1 MNTAQTP
8 PLSPEGLDLQVQEVP
23 LPAPG
28 AEIRGAGQDLFQI
41 FRTDL
46 LERFLAPEVRP

>member
-8 PLSPEGLDLQVQEVP
+8 PLSSEGLDLKVQEFP

-28 AEIRGAGQDLFQI
+28 TEIRGAGQDLFQI
-41 FRTDL
+41 FRTEL